1 MDGDILGILKEE
13 IGQRRFKPV
22 YTLCGDEDY
31 LIERALALFKTKT
44 IPPEV
49 LAFNYTEFSGKQAS
63 ATEIVQC
70 ARTLPM
76 LSEFR
81 LIIVADLEAF
91 NSADW
96 EELASYVRTPNKKS
110 VMVLRGTCLDRKTK
124 NFKLLK
130 EETCLLDFGKVKDSA
145 LERWASDFFRHR
157 GVRISTVGLRKL
169 IDLAGSSLQTLSV
182 EAEKLILCAGREKA
196 IEDQYIDELIQ
207 GSRQHGIFELTN
219 ALARR
224 DRVAALRLLQN
235 LLDSGEYPG
244 YINSMI
250 AWQLRRVL
258 IAKEMLARG
267 KSVADIAS
275 RLNVRSGLEDFV
287 RQVKAVSFES
297 ASRVY
302 LRLAEVDDR
311 MKSTNLDEKILL
323 ENLICSL

>member
-1 MDGDILGILKEE
+1 MDGDILGMLKEE
-13 IGQRRFKPV
+13 IGQRCFRPV

-49 LAFNYTEFSGKQAS
+49 LAFNYTEFSAKQAK
-63 ATEIVQC
+63 ATEIVRS

-76 LSEFR
+76 LAEFR
-81 LIIVADLEAF
+81 LIIVADLESF

-96 EELASYVRTPNKKS
+96 EELASYVRTPNKRC
-110 VMVLRGTCLDRKTK
+110 VMVLLGAGLDRKTK

-130 EETCLLDFGKVKDSA
+130 EETFLLDFGKVKDYA

-157 GVRISTVGLRKL
+157 GVRISTLALKKL
-169 IDLAGSSLQTLSV
+169 VDLAGSSLQTLSV
-182 EAEKLILCAGREKA
+182 EAEKLILYAGSEKVV
-196 IEDQYIDELIQ
+196 EDQVVDELIQ

-219 ALARR
+219 AIARR
-224 DRVAALRLLQN
+224 DRISALRLLQN

-250 AWQLRRVL
+250 AWQFRRIL

-267 KSVADIAS
+267 KSTTDIAS
-275 RLNVRSGLEDFV
+275 RLNVRGGLEDFI
-287 RQVKAVSFES
+287 RQVKAVTFES
-297 ASRVY
+297 ASRMY
-302 LRLAEVDDR
+302 MRLAEVDDR

-323 ENLICSL
+323 ENLIGSL